1 MRHWAVLTCSE
12 EETRVLGR
20 CLGAAA
26 PAGLIVLLN
35 GPLGAGKTCFAQGVA
50 YGLGVDEQVP
60 VTSPTYALMNIHQGR
75 LPLYHFDLYRLG
87 RVDDLEDLGYDEY
100 AEGQGLTLVE
110 WADRMEKSLESS
122 LIVTIS
128 GRGENERR
136 LELTAVDSR
145 GEHLLAAVKSA
156 WETGLA
162 AKNL

>member
-1 MRHWAVLTCSE
+1 MQHWSVLTCSE

-26 PAGLIVLLN
+26 SAGLIVLLN

-50 YGLGVDEQVP
+50 YGLGVDEERP

-128 GRGENERR
+128 GRGESERH

-145 GEHLLAAVKSA
+145 GEHLLSAVKSA